1 MRKEITYSQKRA
13 IIIGKELAEQIT
25 TNSQLAEVFLEK
37 IKNIPADKKYADII
51 KEVLP
56 RHKKIKTLS
65 CKTLRSIA
73 QNALKT
79 LLSDKERKEIITKSR
94 QRGGRNSVAKLQKE
108 KGIKVLD
115 PREKNLLND
124 IGRNPG
130 EYKKNTVRDIAKI
143 QKELKEKL

>member
-1 MRKEITYSQKRA
+1 M
-13 IIIGKELAEQIT
+13 
-25 TNSQLAEVFLEK
+25 
-37 IKNIPADKKYADII
+37 
-51 KEVLP
+51 
-56 RHKKIKTLS
+56 
-65 CKTLRSIA
+65 
-73 QNALKT
+73 KT